1 MIKEGLIKLKYKGL
15 TLSDFQ
21 IEAIEAIKN
30 NENVIVST
38 HTGNGKTL
46 IADYAVNLCRNEGK
60 QVIYTAPIK
69 ALSNQKFLQFKKE
82 FGEETV
88 GLITGDRVINDKAPI
103 LIMTTEILRNMM
115 HEDPHK
121 VDNIKYIIFDEIHYL
136 NDVERGTVWEESIIF
151 KQKGTKIIGLSAT
164 IPNIEELCDW
174 MEYIHSQKFDKVL
187 YPERIVK
194 QKHFYFDKKL
204 GPSSKKEIVKA
215 YYADE
220 DFSKTRTTHVDFVR
234 FSQQKQILPILFFIF
249 SRRQCEEKAIE
260 LASEF
265 DFLNKDEKKLMDEI
279 FNRQEERYPILQG
292 IASWENIKNIV
303 YNGICYHHAGLIPI
317 IKEVVEELFEKRL
330 IKVLYATETF
340 AVGINYPVKTVC
352 FDSLRKF
359 DGKNFRPLKGSEYL
373 QMSGRAGRRGID
385 DFGYVYSLIDYKFF
399 NPNEM
404 IDFSTVKSER
414 VESQFKLTYNTILNL
429 ASRYTKEQ
437 IDEIFRKSL
446 ANYQYINT
454 LNIKYKELE
463 SLKEKLQ
470 SFSGTNTKNTC
481 KHFNTEVCP
490 IVQQRLRTDL
500 RDLINL
506 SRKRGLSKDQSIKIK
521 REIGEIQIKLK
532 GTRFKKC
539 SKSELRKCSA
549 DISEISRLKTTI
561 KKIDKVLVRL
571 TNSSPEKRFSTE
583 YDEKLKLLEQFGYI
597 KGGELLPRGETCSKI
612 HVQELL
618 VTEMIYEGLF
628 HELDE
633 DRLNAFMCG
642 IVFEDDRPMK
652 SNFNHHFDYS
662 KISEIIKNVS
672 KKESKLGIE
681 PSATF
686 IESAC
691 PIMYEWSRGCSLE
704 NITSNTELLEGDFV
718 ALCRRIMDLF
728 RQVKNAYRDD
738 KSIITKINNCI
749 SKINRDVVE
758 LGL

>member
-1 MIKEGLIKLKYKGL
+1 MEYKGL

-21 IEAIEAIKN
+21 IEAIKDIQN
-30 NENVIVST
+30 SDNVIVST

-69 ALSNQKFLQFKKE
+69 ALSNQKFTQFKKE
-82 FGEETV
+82 FGEEMV

-103 LIMTTEILRNMM
+103 LIMTTEILRNML
-115 HEDPHK
+115 HEDPYK
-121 VDNIKYIIFDEIHYL
+121 IDNVKYIIFDEIHYL

-151 KQKGTKIIGLSAT
+151 KPKDTKIIGLSAT
-164 IPNIEELCDW
+164 IPNIQELCEW
-174 MEYIHSQKFDKVL
+174 IEYIHNQKVDKVF

-194 QKHFYFDKKL
+194 QKHFYFDKRL

-220 DFSKTRTTHVDFVR
+220 DFSKIRTTHVDFVR
-234 FSQQKQILPILFFIF
+234 FAQQRQILPMLFFIF
-249 SRRQCEEKAIE
+249 SRRQCEGKAIE
-260 LASEF
+260 LAGEF
-265 DFLNKDEKKLMDEI
+265 DFLNSDEKKLMDEI
-279 FNRQEERYPILQG
+279 FKRQEAHYPILQG
-292 IASWENIKNIV
+292 LNSWENIKNIV
-303 YNGICYHHAGLIPI
+303 YNGICYHHAGLLPI

-359 DGKNFRPLKGSEYL
+359 DGKNFRSLKGSEYL

-385 DFGYVYSLIDYKFF
+385 DFGYVYSLVDYKFF
-399 NPNEM
+399 DPNEM
-404 IDFSTVKSER
+404 VDFSTVKSER

-446 ANYQYINT
+446 ASYQYIST
-454 LNIKYKELE
+454 LNVKHKELE
-463 SLKEKLQ
+463 TLKEKLQ
-470 SFSGTNTKNTC
+470 TFSDINTQNVC
-481 KHFNTEVCP
+481 KHFNSDVCP
-490 IVQQRLRTDL
+490 IVQERLRINL

-506 SRKRGLSKDQSIKIK
+506 SRKRGLSKDQIIKIK
-521 REIGEIQIKLK
+521 REIGEIQVKLK

-539 SKSELRKCSA
+539 SKGDLRKCGS
-549 DISEISRLKTTI
+549 DISELSRIKTTI
-561 KKIDKVLVRL
+561 KKIEKVLVRL
-571 TNSSPEKRFSTE
+571 TSTSPEKRFSAE

-597 KGGELLPRGETCSKI
+597 KSAELLPRGETCSKI

-633 DRLNAFMCG
+633 DKLNAFVAG
-642 IVFEDDRPMK
+642 IVFEDDRSMK
-652 SNFNHHFDYS
+652 SNFSQHFDYS
-662 KISEIIKNVS
+662 KVNEIIKNVS
-672 KKESKLGIE
+672 KKELKLRIE

-691 PIMYEWSRGCSLE
+691 PIMYEWSHGCSLE
-704 NITSNTELLEGDFV
+704 DIISNTDLLEGDFV
-718 ALCRRIMDLF
+718 ALCRRVMDLF
-728 RQVKNAYRDD
+728 RQVKNAYSDD

-749 SKINRDVVE
+749 AKINRDVVE